1 MTLRKDMLERAPAA
15 ELDGLIRWALRERV
29 AGASPSPQVWEHI
42 RARAERPKHWTLVD
56 LIASG
61 YRMATMLLS
70 KMDAFLSVQYAA
82 FKWPQ
87 PKNEW
92 VEWRYN
98 PWLTRLLD
106 QYSSMLKL
114 AC

>member
-1 MTLRKDMLERAPAA
+1 MILRKDVLERAQAD
-15 ELDGLIRWALRERV
+15 ELDGLIRWALRRRV
-29 AGASPSPQVWEHI
+29 AGASPSPQVWERI
-42 RARAERPKHWTLVD
+42 RARAERPKPWALVD

-61 YRMATMLLS
+61 YRMATIPLS
-70 KMDAFLSVQYAA
+70 KIDAFLSVQYTA

-92 VEWRYN
+92 VEWRYD
-98 PWLTRLLD
+98 PWLTRLLE